1 MIRYVFFAAIL
12 IFITFT
18 LYLAFSS
25 AEAEAEAGD
34 KNRLNNKKSYP
45 LGWENQ
51 KWNEK
56 NWNSEQQPMNYA
68 IASIIIWNM
77 E

>member
-1 MIRYVFFAAIL
+1 MHFMPFQDLFLATIKFDSRMIRYVFFAAIL

-45 LGWENQ
+45 LG
-51 KWNEK
+51 
-56 NWNSEQQPMNYA
+56 
-68 IASIIIWNM
+68 
-77 E
+77 

>member
-12 IFITFT
+12 IFFTFT

-45 LGWENQ
+45 SERIKNEMRKTEIANSNQ
-51 KWNEK
+51 
-56 NWNSEQQPMNYA
+56 
-68 IASIIIWNM
+68 
-77 E
+77 